1 MFKKARELYDNCGV
15 NVTLVTEDEGRYHF
29 YNTAMMTH
37 QEVFERYLSLIHQ
50 TPQAF
55 VTEDP
60 ILDAAIDNAGESPCA
75 DPKTEPNQ
83 QWDIDAVCVDDLDM
97 SVEESEHINAIFETV
112 EYVSAIAGVCS
123 QNLQQYDKVHAPE
136 GLTADERK
144 QIRQDQEK
152 LQRKQARL
160 EARKVLRRKK
170 REELKSKAAADANT
184 NAGESEKHTNTLLQ
198 PGTSPAGACE
208 KTAAANKVQKRKQ
221 TAVLGTS
228 KHENVLLANESVQ
241 KKSKTKNKS
250 AAVRASPQMHAS
262 GCVLGGLMRGSDN
275 RSECENWNNKTQ
287 SVVQPDAAHRNTMG
301 FAAATANS
309 GDWLSSITKK
319 LSTATDT
326 SIMLRNDPIFAMFA
340 NF

>member
-1 MFKKARELYDNCGV
+1 MFKKARELYENCGV

-170 REELKSKAAADANT
+170 REELKSKAAAEANT
-184 NAGESEKHTNTLLQ
+184 NAGESAKHTNTLMQ
-198 PGTSPAGACE
+198 PGTHPAGACE
-208 KTAAANKVQKRKQ
+208 KTATANKVQKRKQ

-262 GCVLGGLMRGSDN
+262 GCVLGGLMRSSDN
-275 RSECENWNNKTQ
+275 RSECENSNNKTQ
-287 SVVQPDAAHRNTMG
+287 SVHRNNTG
-301 FAAATANS
+301 SAAETANS

-326 SIMLRNDPIFAMFA
+326 TIMLRNDPIFAMFA

>member
-60 ILDAAIDNAGESPCA
+60 ILDAVIDNAVESACV
-75 DPKTEPNQ
+75 DPKIEPNQ

-152 LQRKQARL
+152 LKRKQARL

-170 REELKSKAAADANT
+170 REELKSKAVADANT
-184 NAGESEKHTNTLLQ
+184 NAGESAKHTNTLMQ
-198 PGTSPAGACE
+198 PGTRPAGACE

-228 KHENVLLANESVQ
+228 KHQNVLLANERVQ
-241 KKSKTKNKS
+241 KKSKTKNKP
-250 AAVRASPQMHAS
+250 AAVPQMHAS
-262 GCVLGGLMRGSDN
+262 GCVLGGLMRSSDN
-275 RSECENWNNKTQ
+275 RSECENSNNKTQ
-287 SVVQPDAAHRNTMG
+287 SVHRNNTG
-301 FAAATANS
+301 SAAETANS

-326 SIMLRNDPIFAMFA
+326 TIMLRNDPIFAMFA